1 MERSYALSSSGRE
14 QREGVKW
21 RHRASRNQPSRIT
34 AAQISP
40 PFIPAR
46 RPPPPPRHAVSHRRG
61 DRRHEPRRLAAAGGV
76 RGGPRRRRRH
86 VRLVGH
92 RALRAADAR
101 GRLLQRQPRALA
113 ARRGLQVEGTLRYV
127 TLHYIILY
135 CIALYHS
142 LALWRHAAGSKWKV
156 CYVTLHY
163 ITASRSGGTAT
174 WKGVEGAL
182 ACRADPA
189 CPGNWAASPLRFT
202 TRKVRL

>member
-1 MERSYALSSSGRE
+1 MNLVDWPLQEAFEADPDG
-14 QREGVKW
+14 
-21 RHRASRNQPSRIT
+21 
-34 AAQISP
+34 
-40 PFIPAR
+40 
-46 RPPPPPRHAVSHRRG
+46 
-61 DRRHEPRRLAAAGGV
+61 GGV
-76 RGGPRRRRRH
+76 TCVSWGTARYAPPM
-86 VRLVGH
+86 LAVGCFS
-92 RALRAADAR
+92 
-101 GRLLQRQPRALA
+101 G
-113 ARRGLQVEGTLRYV
+113 
-127 TLHYIILY
+127 
-135 CIALYHS
+135 S